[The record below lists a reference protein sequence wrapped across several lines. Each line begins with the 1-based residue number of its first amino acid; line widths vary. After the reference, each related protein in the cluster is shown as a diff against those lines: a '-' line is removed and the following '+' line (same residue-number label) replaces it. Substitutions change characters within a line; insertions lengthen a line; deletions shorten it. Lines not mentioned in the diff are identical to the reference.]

1 MRENQQQTHRR
12 FKPSKHSAN
21 VRHALAAM
29 HRVPDIDNAICY
41 RVRERQLKLY
51 AEHST
56 NGRSKGSWSIAVV
69 PVLHGVTVLLKQ
81 WAFVESEGQL
91 HPPLPSNYDQHVHA
105 RSVAQCRFRLALST
119 IMWFLECD
127 TDKTY
132 HIRCFGHPVGA

>member
-56 NGRSKGSWSIAVV
+56 NGRSKGSWRIDAV
-69 PVLHGVTVLLKQ
+69 PVLPGVTHL
-81 WAFVESEGQL
+81 SD
-91 HPPLPSNYDQHVHA
+91 HDQHVHA
-105 RSVAQCRFRLALST
+105 RSVAQCRFRLALSA
-119 IMWFLECD
+119 IM
-127 TDKTY
+127 
-132 HIRCFGHPVGA
+132 

>member
-29 HRVPDIDNAICY
+29 HRVPDINNAICY
-41 RVRERQLKLY
+41 RVRERQLELY

-69 PVLHGVTVLLKQ
+69 PVLHGVTVLLKR
-81 WAFVESEGQL
+81 WAFVEFEGQL
-91 HPPLPSNYDQHVHA
+91 RPPLPTNMYMLVLS
-105 RSVAQCRFRLALST
+105 RSADS
-119 IMWFLECD
+119 
-127 TDKTY
+127 
-132 HIRCFGHPVGA
+132 G